1 MQWRISVIC
10 CVFMWTM
17 QCLWDDEHATTWI
30 AAATMANN
38 IRPLVI
44 YRYSCARHECRAR
57 VIRYIAEVKTT
68 ANSSDNGDRRYW
80 SMTLER
86 TSTYCFS
93 RWNWFDYSVP
103 ALGERSIVMSL
114 SVCLCVCVSVCACLH
129 VQNYRSYLYQ
139 WPCLSPPVAELRYFM
154 YFRFYEWRHVCT

>member
-1 MQWRISVIC
+1 
-10 CVFMWTM
+10 MWTM
-17 QCLWDDEHATTWI
+17 QCLWDDERATTWI

-103 ALGERSIVMSL
+103 AIGERSIVMSL
-114 SVCLCVCVSVCACLH
+114 SVCLCVCVCVCVCLSACPKLQVLPLPMTMSQSCCGGVAIFYVLPVLWMTSCLH
-129 VQNYRSYLYQ
+129 IIVRNI
-139 WPCLSPPVAELRYFM
+139 
-154 YFRFYEWRHVCT
+154 